1 MAPPTV
7 GKQVFLRV
15 TTATTTVMRGMTS
28 EDTTGQKA
36 ADGRKKSPAT
46 PVKKQ
51 TLTILAKGKKKI
63 GKGLP
68 MQPSRQDGATWGR
81 RERTYTKATVF
92 VPATAGL
99 FLPPKADFLYLRI
112 FSLPTGR
119 RGWGWRRMSESVLS
133 TTLPTATNA
142 KGAALKSRK
151 SFCIYIKLI
160 MHTTTA
166 GDTSSPLWMVRTLD
180 NSVGVAAACGLL
192 VCSCFCTGDSRTFST
207 AKGGLFVFADFQP
220 ADRQARMGMAANVR
234 ERALDDIADSHK
246 RKGRS
251 PEKPQI
257 FLYLYH
263 ADYAYNNRQ
272 RHFFLAF

>member
-15 TTATTTVMRGMTS
+15 ATATTTVMRGMTS

-51 TLTILAKGKKKI
+51 TRTVLTKGKKKI

-81 RERTYTKATVF
+81 RERTYTKAAVF

-99 FLPPKADFLYLRI
+99 FLPPKADFLFLRL

-133 TTLPTATNA
+133 TTLPTTTNA
-142 KGAALKSRK
+142 KGAARKSRK
-151 SFCIYIKLI
+151 SFCIYITLI

-166 GDTSSPLWMVRTLD
+166 NDTFFLPFRLTMSIIIRTLTAVYAKRYNKTEWND
-180 NSVGVAAACGLL
+180 SLMTKEHETDYLFSMAANEM
-192 VCSCFCTGDSRTFST
+192 
-207 AKGGLFVFADFQP
+207 
-220 ADRQARMGMAANVR
+220 RMGMVAIR
-234 ERALDDIADSHK
+234 MR
-246 RKGRS
+246 
-251 PEKPQI
+251 
-257 FLYLYH
+257 
-263 ADYAYNNRQ
+263 
-272 RHFFLAF
+272 

>member
-1 MAPPTV
+1 MTPATV

-15 TTATTTVMRGMTS
+15 TIATTTVMRGMTP

-51 TLTILAKGKKKI
+51 TLTVLAKGKKKI
-63 GKGLP
+63 GNGLP
-68 MQPSRQDGATWGR
+68 IRPSRQDGATWGK
-81 RERTYTKATVF
+81 RERTYTKAAVF

-133 TTLPTATNA
+133 TTLPTPTNA
-142 KGAALKSRK
+142 KGAARKSRK
-151 SFCIYIKLI
+151 SFCIYITLI

-166 GDTSSPLWMVRTLD
+166 GDT
-180 NSVGVAAACGLL
+180 
-192 VCSCFCTGDSRTFST
+192 
-207 AKGGLFVFADFQP
+207 
-220 ADRQARMGMAANVR
+220 
-234 ERALDDIADSHK
+234 
-246 RKGRS
+246 
-251 PEKPQI
+251 
-257 FLYLYH
+257 
-263 ADYAYNNRQ
+263 
-272 RHFFLAF
+272 FFLLFRVC

>member
-15 TTATTTVMRGMTS
+15 ATATTTVMRGMTS

-51 TLTILAKGKKKI
+51 TRTVLTKGKKKI
-63 GKGLP
+63 GNGLP
-68 MQPSRQDGATWGR
+68 IQPSRQDGATSVR
-81 RERTYTKATVF
+81 RERNYTKAAVS

-99 FLPPKADFLYLRI
+99 FLPPKADFLFLRL

-133 TTLPTATNA
+133 TTVPTTTNA
-142 KGAALKSRK
+142 KGAARKSRK
-151 SFCIYIKLI
+151 SFCIYITLI

-166 GDTSSPLWMVRTLD
+166 NDTFFLPFRLTMSIIIRTLTAVYAKRYNKTEWND
-180 NSVGVAAACGLL
+180 SLMTKEHETDYLFSMAANEM
-192 VCSCFCTGDSRTFST
+192 
-207 AKGGLFVFADFQP
+207 
-220 ADRQARMGMAANVR
+220 RMGMVAIR
-234 ERALDDIADSHK
+234 MR
-246 RKGRS
+246 
-251 PEKPQI
+251 
-257 FLYLYH
+257 
-263 ADYAYNNRQ
+263 
-272 RHFFLAF
+272 

>member
-15 TTATTTVMRGMTS
+15 ATATTTVMRGMTS
-28 EDTTGQKA
+28 EDTTEQKA

-46 PVKKQ
+46 PVQKQ
-51 TLTILAKGKKKI
+51 TLTVLAKGKKKI
-63 GKGLP
+63 GNGLP
-68 MQPSRQDGATWGR
+68 MQPSRQGGATWGR
-81 RERTYTKATVF
+81 RERTYTKAAVF

-99 FLPPKADFLYLRI
+99 FLPPKADFLYLRL

-142 KGAALKSRK
+142 KGVALKSRK

-192 VCSCFCTGDSRTFST
+192 VCSCFCTGDSRTFFT
-207 AKGGLFVFADFQP
+207 AKGGLFVFCGFSAC
-220 ADRQARMGMAANVR
+220 RQAGADGGGG
-234 ERALDDIADSHK
+234 ECPRACSRRH
-246 RKGRS
+246 RRQ
-251 PEKPQI
+251 PQT
-257 FLYLYH
+257 
-263 ADYAYNNRQ
+263 Q
-272 RHFFLAF
+272 RAQP

>member
-1 MAPPTV
+1 MPPPTV

-51 TLTILAKGKKKI
+51 TRTVLTKGKKKI
-63 GKGLP
+63 GNGLP

-81 RERTYTKATVF
+81 RERTYTKAAVF

-99 FLPPKADFLYLRI
+99 FLPPKADFVYLRL

-119 RGWGWRRMSESVLS
+119 RGWGWRRMAESVLS
-133 TTLPTATNA
+133 MTLPTATYA
-142 KGAALKSRK
+142 KGAALKNRK
-151 SFCIYIKLI
+151 SFCIYITLI

-166 GDTSSPLWMVRTLD
+166 GDTFFLPFRLTMSIIM
-180 NSVGVAAACGLL
+180 
-192 VCSCFCTGDSRTFST
+192 RTFAPIYIIRYGKT
-207 AKGGLFVFADFQP
+207 
-220 ADRQARMGMAANVR
+220 
-234 ERALDDIADSHK
+234 E
-246 RKGRS
+246 
-251 PEKPQI
+251 
-257 FLYLYH
+257 
-263 ADYAYNNRQ
+263 
-272 RHFFLAF
+272 

>member
-15 TTATTTVMRGMTS
+15 TTATTTVIRGMTS

-51 TLTILAKGKKKI
+51 TLTVLTKGKKKI
-63 GKGLP
+63 GNGLP
-68 MQPSRQDGATWGR
+68 MQPSRQGGATWGK
-81 RERTYTKATVF
+81 RERTYTKAAVF

-99 FLPPKADFLYLRI
+99 FLPPKADFLFLRL

-142 KGAALKSRK
+142 KGAARKSRK
-151 SFCIYIKLI
+151 SFCISITLPRQEETVGATFFLPFRLTMSII
-160 MHTTTA
+160 M
-166 GDTSSPLWMVRTLD
+166 RTLTAVYAKRY
-180 NSVGVAAACGLL
+180 NK
-192 VCSCFCTGDSRTFST
+192 TEWNDSLMTKEHVTDYLFS
-207 AKGGLFVFADFQP
+207 
-220 ADRQARMGMAANVR
+220 MAAN
-234 ERALDDIADSHK
+234 
-246 RKGRS
+246 
-251 PEKPQI
+251 
-257 FLYLYH
+257 
-263 ADYAYNNRQ
+263 
-272 RHFFLAF
+272 

>member
-46 PVKKQ
+46 PVKKK
-51 TLTILAKGKKKI
+51 TLTVLVKGKKKI
-63 GKGLP
+63 GNSLP
-68 MQPSRQDGATWGR
+68 MQPSRQDDATWGR
-81 RERTYTKATVF
+81 QERTYTKAAVF

-99 FLPPKADFLYLRI
+99 FLPPKADFLYLGL

-133 TTLPTATNA
+133 MTLPTATYA
-142 KGAALKSRK
+142 KGKALKSHK
-151 SFCIYIKLI
+151 SFCIYITLI
-160 MHTTTA
+160 IHTTTA
-166 GDTSSPLWMVRTLD
+166 GATSSPLWMVRTLG
-180 NSVGVAAACGLL
+180 NSVRVAAACGLL
-192 VCSCFCTGDSRTFST
+192 VCSCFCTGDSRTFFT
-207 AKGGLFVFADFQP
+207 AKGGLFVFAAFQP
-220 ADRQARMGMAANVR
+220 AGRQARMGVAANVR
-234 ERALDDIADSHK
+234 EHALDDIADSHK

-263 ADYAYNNRQ
+263 AASARRNRR
-272 RHFFLAF
+272 RHFFLAI

>member
-68 MQPSRQDGATWGR
+68 MQPSRQGGATWGR
-81 RERTYTKATVF
+81 QERTYTKAAVF
-92 VPATAGL
+92 VPATA
-99 FLPPKADFLYLRI
+99 
-112 FSLPTGR
+112 
-119 RGWGWRRMSESVLS
+119 
-133 TTLPTATNA
+133 
-142 KGAALKSRK
+142 
-151 SFCIYIKLI
+151 
-160 MHTTTA
+160 
-166 GDTSSPLWMVRTLD
+166 
-180 NSVGVAAACGLL
+180 
-192 VCSCFCTGDSRTFST
+192 
-207 AKGGLFVFADFQP
+207 GLFVFADFQP
-220 ADRQARMGMAANVR
+220 ANRQARMGVAANVR
-234 ERALDDIADSHK
+234 ERALDDIADTHK

-263 ADYAYNNRQ
+263 ADYAYYNRW
-272 RHFFLAF
+272 RHK

>member
-15 TTATTTVMRGMTS
+15 ATATTTVMRGMTS

-51 TLTILAKGKKKI
+51 TLTVLAKGKKKI
-63 GKGLP
+63 GNGLP
-68 MQPSRQDGATWGR
+68 MQPSRQDDATWGR
-81 RERTYTKATVF
+81 REKTYTKVAVF

-99 FLPPKADFLYLRI
+99 FLPPKADFLYLRL

-142 KGAALKSRK
+142 KGAARKSRK
-151 SFCIYIKLI
+151 SFCIYI
-160 MHTTTA
+160 
-166 GDTSSPLWMVRTLD
+166 TLPRQEET
-180 NSVGVAAACGLL
+180 VVA
-192 VCSCFCTGDSRTFST
+192 TFSLPFRQTMSIIIRSLT
-207 AKGGLFVFADFQP
+207 AVYAKRYNKTEWNDSLMTKEHVTDYLFSMAANEMRV
-220 ADRQARMGMAANVR
+220 GMAAMR
-234 ERALDDIADSHK
+234 MR
-246 RKGRS
+246 
-251 PEKPQI
+251 
-257 FLYLYH
+257 
-263 ADYAYNNRQ
+263 
-272 RHFFLAF
+272 

>member
-51 TLTILAKGKKKI
+51 TLTVLAKGKKKI

-166 GDTSSPLWMVRTLD
+166 SNTFFLSFRLTMSIIIRTLTAVYAKRYNKTEWND
-180 NSVGVAAACGLL
+180 SLMTKEHVTDHLFSMAANEM
-192 VCSCFCTGDSRTFST
+192 
-207 AKGGLFVFADFQP
+207 
-220 ADRQARMGMAANVR
+220 RMGMVAIR
-234 ERALDDIADSHK
+234 MR
-246 RKGRS
+246 
-251 PEKPQI
+251 
-257 FLYLYH
+257 
-263 ADYAYNNRQ
+263 
-272 RHFFLAF
+272 